1 MKIRIL
7 PLPVAG
13 VLGLLALSAP
23 AQAQEEA
30 KQMVV
35 VRDAETGLLRAPTA
49 AELATLQSTR
59 LKANAALRRSAAA
72 PLNLQVKR
80 HASGAV
86 GARATHEMAS
96 YAVAGKRADGTL
108 VDACFDSK
116 SAAAQA
122 VRDGVLPVTPVQPQQ
137 QQAVEQ

>member
-1 MKIRIL
+1 MKTRTL
-7 PLPVAG
+7 PLLAG
-13 VLGLLALSAP
+13 VLGLLVLSAP
-23 AQAQEEA
+23 ARAQEEA
-30 KQMVV
+30 NQMVV

-59 LKANAALRRSAAA
+59 LKANAALRRGAAT

-86 GARATHEMAS
+86 GARATHELAS

-108 VDACFDSK
+108 IEACFDSK
-116 SAAAQA
+116 RAADQA
-122 VRDGVLPVTPVQPQQ
+122 VQEGVLPVTPAQPQQ
-137 QQAVEQ
+137 QQAVEK